1 MVFASL
7 VELSL
12 SPLIVCPQYR
22 LSFHLAKNEF
32 QNIDDHILAQQV
44 IGKIYPISSA
54 LHSSEHKQQP

>member
-1 MVFASL
+1 MVFASS

-22 LSFHLAKNEF
+22 LSFHLAKNEC

-44 IGKIYPISSA
+44 IGKRRWNVKYH
-54 LHSSEHKQQP
+54 LLKLCER